1 VSRAALACLALLG
14 VSIAAGCG
22 DDGEPSATT
31 STDAGGAGG
40 AGGGTSS
47 GGGGT
52 GGGYDGPCT
61 ALELGD
67 TALYFESV
75 ATIGLQAPVLPPVE
89 DLAKT
94 RLTLELYEDD
104 GSGALPPLAAGS
116 FPFAAPPDDNYGT
129 CQHCVLLVAFDLGGA
144 PKRAFY
150 PASGVMELEQVPVDF
165 EPVIVGRAR
174 EMEIVEVTQNEDFTW
189 EVLPGGDCFYVDEW
203 AFDTRPVDGGAC
215 ESAEECPNEATQV
228 CEPDTGTC
236 GPYQCSLTFD
246 PPFCDQG
253 EVCLSQLFDPD
264 QNVSG
269 AAVGAC
275 YRECD
280 PASAAGCDA
289 GQICRPLGPTQAFG
303 VCVATGA
310 AAIGESCTPRDIS
323 TECVAGA
330 VCTGEPG
337 ECARICGFLTP
348 KAGCD
353 AGRYCALSNLCELP
367 GTGDDAAIGE
377 LCDPSS
383 PELVECGI
391 EGDAFR
397 GLCMKFFFEDPAL
410 TCERLCRTGDPAC
423 PAGEICLGIF
433 SNPVVGVCHPKPVCG
448 DGVVDVVGGEVCDD
462 GNTASGDGCGDDC
475 LTPELDVLCGA
486 AAPLVLDEVVSG
498 TTIGGPTGYTSQCDP
513 YIATP
518 VATYSYLPP
527 SAGRLRLSLTSGA
540 DLGLSVYA
548 DCADPVSE
556 LECQNLLGD
565 DVVDVDFAVAPAA
578 PVLVIV
584 RGASPLQSG
593 AFGLVGTFTPA
604 VCGDGEAVGPEAC
617 DDGNTQS
624 GDGCSADCMTI
635 EWAAVCAALPAL
647 SVTQPNAGT
656 TDGAPGYFDA
666 AGQCSFVNG
675 GGAERAYAFTAPSNG
690 TLHLELTQPS
700 DNFSLYV
707 QDGCGPI
714 DPGTYVACSNFA
726 QVGEVEST
734 SPSLAAGQTVTV
746 IVDGFTTADEG
757 PYVLTATFEPG

>member
-1 VSRAALACLALLG
+1 
-14 VSIAAGCG
+14 
-22 DDGEPSATT
+22 
-31 STDAGGAGG
+31 
-40 AGGGTSS
+40 
-47 GGGGT
+47 
-52 GGGYDGPCT
+52 
-61 ALELGD
+61 
-67 TALYFESV
+67 
-75 ATIGLQAPVLPPVE
+75 
-89 DLAKT
+89 
-94 RLTLELYEDD
+94 
-104 GSGALPPLAAGS
+104 
-116 FPFAAPPDDNYGT
+116 
-129 CQHCVLLVAFDLGGA
+129 VLLVAFDLGGT

-269 AAVGAC
+269 AAIGAC

-280 PASAAGCDA
+280 PASPAGCDA

-337 ECARICGFLTP
+337 KCARICHFLTP

-367 GTGDDAAIGE
+367 ETGDDAAIGE
-377 LCDPSS
+377 LCHPAS

-423 PAGEICLGIF
+423 PNGEICLGIF
-433 SNPVVGVCHPKPVCG
+433 SNPVVGPSAA
-448 DGVVDVVGGEVCDD
+448 
-462 GNTASGDGCGDDC
+462 TARPWAPRRATTATRSRA
-475 LTPELDVLCGA
+475 TA
-486 AAPLVLDEVVSG
+486 AAP
-498 TTIGGPTGYTSQCDP
+498 
-513 YIATP
+513 
-518 VATYSYLPP
+518 
-527 SAGRLRLSLTSGA
+527 
-540 DLGLSVYA
+540 
-548 DCADPVSE
+548 
-556 LECQNLLGD
+556 
-565 DVVDVDFAVAPAA
+565 
-578 PVLVIV
+578 IV
-584 RGASPLQSG
+584 
-593 AFGLVGTFTPA
+593 
-604 VCGDGEAVGPEAC
+604 
-617 DDGNTQS
+617 
-624 GDGCSADCMTI
+624 
-635 EWAAVCAALPAL
+635 
-647 SVTQPNAGT
+647 
-656 TDGAPGYFDA
+656 
-666 AGQCSFVNG
+666 
-675 GGAERAYAFTAPSNG
+675 
-690 TLHLELTQPS
+690 
-700 DNFSLYV
+700 
-707 QDGCGPI
+707 
-714 DPGTYVACSNFA
+714 
-726 QVGEVEST
+726 
-734 SPSLAAGQTVTV
+734 
-746 IVDGFTTADEG
+746 
-757 PYVLTATFEPG
+757 